1 MKRHLYKAL
10 LLLVT
15 CVTMGVHTGCID
27 EVHPT
32 SVATPDQLQS
42 SESLGKMLNGL
53 PAFVVTWNTYGS
65 SSYENDFGYP
75 CQMYM
80 REVQGEDFPI
90 KETYYDYW
98 YYLELASE
106 LRYMYYY
113 SYFYYYSFIHNA
125 NHIISVVDEATA
137 SDEAL
142 QYLGSALGYRA
153 LCYLDVARLFEYKPT
168 GYSIDDEANASGVYG
183 LTVPIVTEG
192 MSSQELKN
200 NPRVPFQTMY
210 RFILTDLNK
219 AEQYIVGYKAPT
231 RAYIDLAA
239 IYGLQARL
247 WLEIATRMEDAE
259 GQRAILAAEGSDDGY
274 DNLGVKSAA
283 ECYAKVRDYAQKSI
297 DAHGG
302 YPLTEAEWTDPTTG
316 FNTVQPS
323 WILSAMVTTPEQ
335 ADYGYYWCTF
345 LGTVASEPQW
355 GMPRYGGGFRM
366 IGTYLYDQ
374 MGDSDWRKQSWLAPD
389 AVGKKVPAGYKTLL
403 NDEAWGELP
412 AYANLKFRAANGAIE
427 DVKSGLIASLPM
439 MRLEEMYFDL
449 FEALAHTDGVA
460 TAAARLQSFV
470 RTYRDAAYTC
480 SAATLDEFIQ
490 ALMIQRRIEFW
501 GEGINYFDYKRLK
514 LPIKRSQ
521 SSNFPSGMA
530 LDTRAGYVAPWMNYY
545 IPENEK
551 DQNPAIILNPNPS
564 GLVQSAY

>member
-1 MKRHLYKAL
+1 M
-10 LLLVT
+10 
-15 CVTMGVHTGCID
+15 
-27 EVHPT
+27 
-32 SVATPDQLQS
+32 
-42 SESLGKMLNGL
+42 
-53 PAFVVTWNTYGS
+53 
-65 SSYENDFGYP
+65 
-75 CQMYM
+75 
-80 REVQGEDFPI
+80 
-90 KETYYDYW
+90 

-113 SYFYYYSFIHNA
+113 SYFYYYNFIHNA
-125 NHIISVVDEATA
+125 NNIISVVDEATA
-137 SDEAL
+137 SHEAL

-153 LCYLDVARLFEYKPT
+153 MCYLDVARLFEYKPT
-168 GYSIDDEANASGVYG
+168 GYSIDDEATASGVYG

-239 IYGLQARL
+239 IYGLLARL

-403 NDEAWGELP
+403 KDEAGGDRP
-412 AYANLKFRAANGAIE
+412 AYASLKFRAANGAIE

-460 TAAARLQSFV
+460 TATARLQSFV

-490 ALMIQRRIEFW
+490 ALKIQRRIEFW